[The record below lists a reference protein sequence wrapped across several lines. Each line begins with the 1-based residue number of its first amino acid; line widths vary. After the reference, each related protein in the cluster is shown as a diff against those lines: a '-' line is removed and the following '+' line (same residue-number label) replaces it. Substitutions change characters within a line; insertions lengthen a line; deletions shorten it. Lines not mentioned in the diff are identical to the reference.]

1 MNPLSEIQNK
11 PNTAASTSGYGVLA
25 DEIVS
30 STPAGVTIEKLNS
43 TDIQTDSIQ
52 TSDVVTNTI
61 QVNTQLESNGKAI
74 FSSIRIPEWQP
85 NYYYQIGEIFRRG
98 HSIYFVEITH
108 TSQASSENFY
118 IDWLVNKNVRPMG
131 RHPGQIVNL
140 INAGSDPGS
149 NALPADGAEYDIAGK
164 EDLFRYLNYGF
175 TPTTVTFT
183 QADVVNSGGFIQ
195 INRTNHGFYEGQ
207 VVEVIKGAGGGSFSN
222 TSQTLFVRRI
232 DANSFQLSIIAHT
245 QVTVGTTPIV
255 FSGTPFLGNG
265 HSVVSRLW
273 GVASSSAK
281 FRVPDFRGL
290 LLANSGTNGLIRKYG
305 NGNYTKEYGA
315 YMYDKGL
322 WHRHYQNDGNSA
334 RHPSFINQVGPGNGF
349 NGLTSG
355 PVEARANEDEFS
367 PAHAVVNCY
376 ILY

>member
-43 TDIQTDSIQ
+43 TDIETDSIQ
-52 TSDVVTNTI
+52 TSDVITNTI
-61 QVNTQLESNGKAI
+61 QVNTHLESNGKAI
-74 FSSIRIPEWQP
+74 FSSIRIPEWQA
-85 NYYYQIGEIFRRG
+85 NYYYQVGEIFRRG

-118 IDWLVNKNVRPMG
+118 IDWLANKNVRPMG
-131 RHPGQIVNL
+131 RHPGQVVNL

-175 TPTTVTFT
+175 TPTTVSFT
-183 QADVVNSGGFIQ
+183 QADVVNNGGYLQ

-222 TSQTLFVRRI
+222 TNETLFVRRVN
-232 DANSFQLSIIAHT
+232 ANSFQLSTIAHT

-273 GVASSSAK
+273 GVASSSTK

-305 NGNYTKEYGA
+305 NGNYIKEYGS
-315 YMYDKGL
+315 YVYDKGIN
-322 WHRHYQNDGNSA
+322 HTHPVDAGAIPAQYAGSA
-334 RHPSFINQVGPGNGF
+334 QPLGGSQPGSTG
-349 NGLTSG
+349 G
-355 PVEARANEDEFS
+355 VHQARANEDEFS
-367 PAHAVVNCY
+367 PMR
-376 ILY
+376 